1 MRQLL
6 PKNWGWPNVLA
17 VLIGGGLSAWLT
29 LDEKS
34 AAAIFGFIGPV
45 VAAALVVA
53 LFVLLM
59 VAAAAFLVS
68 LSR

>member
-1 MRQLL
+1 MKKLL
-6 PKNWGWPNVLA
+6 PKNWGWPNVLT

-34 AAAIFGFIGPV
+34 AAAIFGFIGPIIGAAV
-45 VAAALVVA
+45 VIA

-59 VAAAAFLVS
+59 VAAGAFLVS